1 MSVKT
6 ILPFGDPILRKVAK
20 AVEAVTPRIEKLLDD
35 MAETLYAAE
44 GRAGLAAPQ
53 VGYLRR
59 VIVMDCGDGL
69 LELINPVI
77 VARSGEQDGAE
88 ACLSFPG
95 FAGNVTRSNYVKVC
109 SLNRK
114 GEMFELEAEGFLAR
128 CIQHETDHLDGI
140 LFIDHVKGGSLFHEK
155 TGDRLSL
162 FEVRKLAGTR

>member
-20 AVEAVTPRIEKLLDD
+20 PVEAITPRIEKLLDD

-69 LELINPVI
+69 LELINPEI
-77 VARSGEQDGAE
+77 VARSGEQEGAE

-95 FAGNVTRSNYVKVC
+95 FAGNVTRSNYVKVR

-114 GEMFELEAEGFLAR
+114 GETFELEAEGFLAR

-140 LFIDHVKGGSLFHEK
+140 LFIDHVKGSSLFHEK

>member
-1 MSVKT
+1 MTVKT
-6 ILPFGDPILRKVAK
+6 ILPFGDPMLRKVAK
-20 AVEAVTPRIEKLLDD
+20 PVEAVTPRIGKLLDD
-35 MAETLYAAE
+35 MAETLYEAE

-59 VIVMDCGDGL
+59 ILVMDCGDGL
-69 LELINPVI
+69 IELINPEI
-77 VARSGEQDGAE
+77 VERSGEQEGTE

-95 FAGNVTRSNYVKVC
+95 FYGFVNRANYVKVR
-109 SLNRK
+109 SLNRQ
-114 GEMFELEAEGFLAR
+114 GETFELEAEGFLAR